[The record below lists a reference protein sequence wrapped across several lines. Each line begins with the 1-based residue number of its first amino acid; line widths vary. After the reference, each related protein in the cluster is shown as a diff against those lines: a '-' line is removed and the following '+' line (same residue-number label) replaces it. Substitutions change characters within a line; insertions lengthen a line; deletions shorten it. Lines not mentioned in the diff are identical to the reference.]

1 MATLTGKAIS
11 ELPEATSI
19 NVDGDL
25 LALSSNGTSRKLKVS
40 TLINDSYKVVKFPN
54 GWMIQVQYKSFNG
67 VSFSSKDGSLYYNA
81 PYTDPATGSTTQY
94 LFLGKW
100 DQAFATGSENQM
112 LTVCSV
118 QTGNKDVFLG
128 KLSGTSATQVGT
140 LYAYAPTAGTG
151 NFGITVFAFGRW
163 K

>member
-1 MATLTGKAIS
+1 MAELTGKSIS
-11 ELPEATSI
+11 ELPEATSLD
-19 NVDGDL
+19 VDNDL

-40 TLINDSYKVVKFPN
+40 TLINDRYKVVKFPN
-54 GWMIQVQYKSFNG
+54 GWMIQIQYKGFTG
-67 VSFSSKDGSLYYNA
+67 VSFSSMDGSLYYNA
-81 PYTDPATGSTTQY
+81 PYTDPTTGSTTAY
-94 LFLGKW
+94 LYLGQW
-100 DQAFATGSENQM
+100 DQAFATGSDNQM